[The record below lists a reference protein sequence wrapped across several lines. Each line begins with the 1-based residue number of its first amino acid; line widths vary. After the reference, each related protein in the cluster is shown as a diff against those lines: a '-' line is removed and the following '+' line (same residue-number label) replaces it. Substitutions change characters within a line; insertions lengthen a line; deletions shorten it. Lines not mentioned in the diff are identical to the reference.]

1 MFFLA
6 FAGSIRIFTL
16 FLNLLNSEFFLIP
29 ATILLAI
36 VSTFFQHK
44 VSSWANAKDPENF
57 PLLIG
62 EGKGEVH
69 NKTPMDSSAKA
80 SEWREQKQR
89 IKLFRKNL
97 LRWIIANILAIVVIS
112 WHLYH
117 KKPEYFQQ
125 FIGIKNI
132 EYTTPERKIF
142 NEVWRQREPP
152 PAGLLWRGRRAGSS
166 CFCGIRAIWAEMRYS
181 PKNFGITIST
191 MINGFSWNE

>member
-44 VSSWANAKDPENF
+44 VSSWANAKDPGNF

-69 NKTPMDSSAKA
+69 NKTPMNFSAKA
-80 SEWREQKQR
+80 SEW
-89 IKLFRKNL
+89 
-97 LRWIIANILAIVVIS
+97 
-112 WHLYH
+112 H
-117 KKPEYFQQ
+117 
-125 FIGIKNI
+125 
-132 EYTTPERKIF
+132 
-142 NEVWRQREPP
+142 
-152 PAGLLWRGRRAGSS
+152 
-166 CFCGIRAIWAEMRYS
+166 
-181 PKNFGITIST
+181 
-191 MINGFSWNE
+191 